1 MEILSLEC
9 IALVLNCPFLRKKDW
24 FCSDCEISTTV
35 FYYFFVELQQD
46 TTVSML
52 NARRSNRSRKNCMSA
67 VV

>member
-24 FCSDCEISTTV
+24 FCSV